1 MRLCSIN
8 STMGSSPCPF
18 LARNVANSC
27 SLKFPCLR
35 IVWYCFFTAVL
46 PSRFRNPILRNQAG
60 PPLNFQLWVGHP
72 RRVSSFPEVAQ
83 SASGAELSR
92 SASPHAIRNI
102 LPGLGQGL
110 LLGKIADEG
119 QLEALAV
126 HGLDSANNPQE
137 IGRAHV

>member
-60 PPLNFQLWVGHP
+60 PPLNFQLWLGHP
-72 RRVSSFPEVAQ
+72 PMNIR
-83 SASGAELSR
+83 SGY
-92 SASPHAIRNI
+92 
-102 LPGLGQGL
+102 L
-110 LLGKIADEG
+110 LHVDVDPAHHVFLESHQPATLLCTLDSTLCC
-119 QLEALAV
+119 QLERFRFGEVL
-126 HGLDSANNPQE
+126 HGWCF
-137 IGRAHV
+137 

>member
-60 PPLNFQLWVGHP
+60 PPLNFQLWLGHP
-72 RRVSSFPEVAQ
+72 LNLSHPLYLPAQCRHPHWVRIQGIGVPWQMGQHEESKRYLPSHAERRRIPHCRTGPE
-83 SASGAELSR
+83 GGSR
-92 SASPHAIRNI
+92 SCI
-102 LPGLGQGL
+102 
-110 LLGKIADEG
+110 
-119 QLEALAV
+119 
-126 HGLDSANNPQE
+126 
-137 IGRAHV
+137 